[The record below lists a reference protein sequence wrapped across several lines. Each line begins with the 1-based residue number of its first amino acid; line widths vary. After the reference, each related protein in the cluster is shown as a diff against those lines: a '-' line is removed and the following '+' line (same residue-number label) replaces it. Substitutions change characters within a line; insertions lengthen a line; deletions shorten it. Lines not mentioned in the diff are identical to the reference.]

1 MSGGTML
8 TKKQRDLLIMIHERL
23 AKGEIA
29 PSFDEMRESLG
40 LKSKSGIHRLIA
52 ALEERGFL
60 ERLPNK
66 ARALHVLKLPEGYA
80 PEPADTTAAAQRAR
94 ESQLQTASIH
104 TLMPSYNSSSSIVDI
119 PLCGKIAA
127 GTPIEAISHAGD
139 NIALPA
145 AMIGR
150 GEHYALVIDGDSMI
164 EAGINDQDVVLIRKT
179 EEARDGDIVVAL
191 IDGQEAT
198 LKELRRRGGHVD
210 LIPKNRAHAIRTYEA
225 DRVRVQGLLAGLY
238 RQYH

>member
-1 MSGGTML
+1 ML
-8 TKKQRDLLIMIHERL
+8 TKKQRDLLVMIHERL
-23 AKGEIA
+23 AIGEVA
-29 PSFDEMRESLG
+29 PSFDEMRIALG
-40 LKSKSGIHRLIA
+40 LKSKSGIHRLIG

-66 ARALHVLKLPEGYA
+66 ARALHVRKLPDGY
-80 PEPADTTAAAQRAR
+80 EPADNDNTEAAQKIR
-94 ESQLQTASIH
+94 TAQ
-104 TLMPSYNSSSSIVDI
+104 NSSTSPNTPMNTAHDIVDI

-127 GTPIEAISHAGD
+127 GTPIEAISHEGD

-145 AMIGR
+145 DMIGR

-164 EAGINDQDVVLIRKT
+164 EAGINDQDVVLIQKT
-179 EEARDGDIVVAL
+179 DVARDGDIIVAL
-191 IDGQEAT
+191 VDGQEAT

-210 LIPKNRAHAIRTYEA
+210 LVPKNRDHGIRTYEA
-225 DRVRVQGLLAGLY
+225 DRVQVQGKLAGLY